1 MLKPGDNLPTFELPN
16 QSGELISSKSWR
28 GKPVV
33 IFFYPKDNTP
43 VCTIEACSFRDEL
56 ENFHAMDA
64 QIIGISSDSVMSHE
78 EFARK
83 HRLSYSLLS
92 DPEREV
98 AKKFGMKNLLFGLLA
113 PRATFV
119 FNKDGRL
126 VETVDS
132 RWNGK
137 AHMKRALEILIRLP
151 D

>member
-1 MLKPGDNLPTFELPN
+1 MLKTGATLPSFELPN
-16 QSGELISSKSWR
+16 QSGELVNSRSWL
-28 GKPVV
+28 GKPIV

-43 VCTIEACSFRDEL
+43 VCTVEACSFRDEL
-56 ENFHAMDA
+56 ENFQVMNAE
-64 QIIGISSDSVMSHE
+64 IIGISSDSIMSHE

-83 HRLSYSLLS
+83 FRLSYSLLS

-98 AKKFGMKNLLFGLLA
+98 AEKFGLKNLLFGLLA

-119 FNKDGRL
+119 FDKEGIL
-126 VETVDS
+126 VETISS

-137 AHMKRALEILIRLP
+137 VHMKRALEILISLP